1 MLNGRKQFLLQ
12 DDITTTGAI
21 QWRMHTNATVNA
33 QGTVA
38 TLEIGEKKMQVEL
51 INPPSGAAFGTAQ
64 PVRYSDDPALPSGQQ
79 DQQNPGV
86 TVLTIDLPA
95 GQYSLQVLFTPQWD
109 GVSQDSY
116 VKPSAVALSSWSL
129 QSP

>member
-1 MLNGRKQFLLQ
+1 
-12 DDITTTGAI
+12 
-21 QWRMHTNATVNA
+21 MHTNATVNA